1 MDFGD
6 IFALL
11 LYIIIPIYI
20 SGKRKADKAKKA
32 QQASQQRNRRSMHRP
47 PVQRQP
53 AQDKAQGGVM
63 GWLESMAKEL
73 EKAAGEGRPTGG
85 PKPVTKPAE
94 PITQAETYKAP
105 VEVPVA
111 SGTPGQSREAQP
123 GRIPV
128 WRVATTAKVTP
139 ADNGEETLK
148 EPLRTRPPAREAAP
162 AAAGQGGGLFGRD
175 DLIKGIILSE
185 VLKPPVAIRQRNKR
199 RPFF

>member
-6 IFALL
+6 VFALL

-32 QQASQQRNRRSMHRP
+32 QQASQQRNRQPMHRP

-73 EKAAGEGRPTGG
+73 ERAAGEGRPAGG

-94 PITQAETYKAP
+94 PAAQAKTYKAP
-105 VEVPVA
+105 VDVPA
-111 SGTPGQSREAQP
+111 AYGTPDKSQEAKP
-123 GRIPV
+123 GGIPV
-128 WRVATTAKVTP
+128 WRVEPIVKVTP
-139 ADNGEETLK
+139 EAEGKGALK

-162 AAAGQGGGLFGRD
+162 AAAGQGGYALFGSD
-175 DLIKGIILSE
+175 ELVKGIILSE
-185 VLKPPVAIRQRNKR
+185 ILQPPVTLRQRNKR
-199 RPFF
+199 RPF

>member
-32 QQASQQRNRRSMHRP
+32 QQASQQRNGRSMHRP

-73 EKAAGEGRPTGG
+73 ERAAGEGRPAGG

-94 PITQAETYKAP
+94 PAAQAKTYKAP
-105 VEVPVA
+105 VDVPA
-111 SGTPGQSREAQP
+111 AYGTPDKSQEAAP
-123 GRIPV
+123 GGIPV
-128 WRVATTAKVTP
+128 WRVEPIVKVTP
-139 ADNGEETLK
+139 EAEGKGALK

-162 AAAGQGGGLFGRD
+162 AAAGQGGYALFGKD
-175 DLIKGIILSE
+175 ELVKGIILSE
-185 VLKPPVAIRQRNKR
+185 ILQPPVALRQRNKR
-199 RPFF
+199 RPF

>member
-6 IFALL
+6 VFALL

-32 QQASQQRNRRSMHRP
+32 QQASQQRNRQPMHRP

-73 EKAAGEGRPTGG
+73 ERAAGEGRPAGG

-94 PITQAETYKAP
+94 PVAQAKTYKAP
-105 VEVPVA
+105 VDVPTA
-111 SGTPGQSREAQP
+111 SGTPGQSQEAKP
-123 GRIPV
+123 GGIPV
-128 WRVATTAKVTP
+128 WRVAPVVRGTAAAEGKG
-139 ADNGEETLK
+139 ALK
-148 EPLRTRPPAREAAP
+148 EPVRTRPPAREAVP
-162 AAAGQGGGLFGRD
+162 AAAGQGDYALFGKD
-175 DLIKGIILSE
+175 ELVKGIILSE
-185 VLKPPVAIRQRNKR
+185 ILQPPVTLRQRNKR
-199 RPFF
+199 RPF